1 MFQKLLN
8 IVFPNS
14 ESSFVYYIL
23 PIIFSLIS
31 ILLIWIVFLFLSHIF
46 KIKVEK
52 WKEEKYTS
60 SFSRRLAVS
69 QKNLIQ
75 KTLTSFRIVFT
86 LSVFFILLGHIFN
99 IISSQINDNL
109 NQFIPKNI
117 KLWQSIANYSLKTS
131 HFFLTFSSLML
142 NVFLT
147 IILAIWCCKIL
158 QKTIET
164 FLYQPSK
171 NKDNL
176 ESSRSLAKK
185 DTLKSITKHLLKILV
200 SIVAIFTILQNL
212 GVNIGALLATA
223 GVASV
228 AFALGAQNLIKDFI
242 GGFFILF
249 EDQFTLGD
257 SVELNATPGLF
268 SGCVEK
274 MTLRMVKLRSG
285 EGSLVTI
292 PNGDIKSVKNF
303 TTDWSR
309 IDFKCTLD
317 MKFELEKAA
326 LIFRQPVEQLVKD
339 YASDVIGNPE
349 IRPLEKIVDSD
360 NRGVGVTLRFFLKTV
375 NSAAKTKI
383 EMEFNKRLL
392 AKFKEEDV
400 YAGK

>member
-1 MFQKLLN
+1 
-8 IVFPNS
+8 
-14 ESSFVYYIL
+14 
-23 PIIFSLIS
+23 
-31 ILLIWIVFLFLSHIF
+31 
-46 KIKVEK
+46 
-52 WKEEKYTS
+52 
-60 SFSRRLAVS
+60 
-69 QKNLIQ
+69 
-75 KTLTSFRIVFT
+75 
-86 LSVFFILLGHIFN
+86 
-99 IISSQINDNL
+99 
-109 NQFIPKNI
+109 
-117 KLWQSIANYSLKTS
+117 
-131 HFFLTFSSLML
+131 ML

-326 LIFRQPVEQLVKD
+326 LIFRQQVEQLVKD